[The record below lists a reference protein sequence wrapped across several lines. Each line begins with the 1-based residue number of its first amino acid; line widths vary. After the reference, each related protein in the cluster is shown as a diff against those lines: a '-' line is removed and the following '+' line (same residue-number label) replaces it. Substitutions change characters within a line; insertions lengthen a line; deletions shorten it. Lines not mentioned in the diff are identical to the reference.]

1 MPRSTPRSDR
11 RVIVT
16 DKENFPTD
24 RYVFEGLAA
33 QRGLVLRMV
42 ESDPVDG
49 LTAEAA
55 ADAIDDDVALV
66 SFSHVAYASGAIA
79 DMGPITEAAHRAG
92 ALALWDLSHTVG
104 SFPAELD
111 ANDVD
116 LAVGCT
122 YKYVNGGPGAPAFLY
137 VSQACQPE
145 LRQPI
150 WGWFGQREQFEMG
163 PAYDPV
169 RDVTQFLV
177 GTPPVL
183 GLVAVD
189 EGVKLLAEAS
199 IHAFREKGL
208 ALTSYLIDLHDDWLA
223 PLGFQVGS
231 PRDAAHRGSH
241 VSLRHPDARA
251 LCPALI
257 SHGVI
262 PDFRTPD
269 RASLRPRA
277 DHDALRRRMGRD
289 GLLAEDCQSVGL
301 VPVRDA
307 LAVLPSVPC
316 PAAQVS
322 HDAEDHEEPA
332 PPGDP
337 DARRVRECVDQ
348 RRPRHDQQPEE
359 RDDERV
365 VGTID
370 EVGED
375 PDEPERESWRDHRS
389 EKDEAAHR
397 GRLRPGGPG
406 AYADPRGGHRT
417 AA

>member
-1 MPRSTPRSDR
+1 MGESDGLACVTDLTRAGAEKLDAADPLAHFRDRFVIDDPSVIYMDGNSLGRLPIATERRLARLVREEWGGELIRGWDHWLTLPTEVGDRLGAALLGAAAGQVVVSDSTTVNLYKCAVAALDARPGR

-24 RYVFEGLAA
+24 RYVFEGLVA
-33 QRGLVLRMV
+33 QRGLSLRMV

-49 LTAEAA
+49 LTAAVA

-79 DMGPITEAAHRAG
+79 DMGPITEATHRAG

-137 VSQACQPE
+137 VSRARQPE

-169 RDVTQFLV
+169 PDVTQFLV
-177 GTPPVL
+177 GTPPVP

-189 EGVKLLAEAS
+189 EGVKLLAEAG
-199 IHAFREKGL
+199 IHALRAKGL

-231 PRDAAHRGSH
+231 PREAAHRGSH

-269 RASLRPRA
+269 R
-277 DHDALRRRMGRD
+277 
-289 GLLAEDCQSVGL
+289 
-301 VPVRDA
+301 VRFG
-307 LAVLPSVPC
+307 
-316 PAAQVS
+316 
-322 HDAEDHEEPA
+322 PA
-332 PPGDP
+332 PITTRYVDVW
-337 DARRVRECVDQ
+337 DAMDC
-348 RRPRHDQQPEE
+348 
-359 RDDERV
+359 
-365 VGTID
+365 
-370 EVGED
+370 
-375 PDEPERESWRDHRS
+375 
-389 EKDEAAHR
+389 
-397 GRLRPGGPG
+397 LRTLV
-406 AYADPRGGHRT
+406 AQ
-417 AA
+417 

>member
-1 MPRSTPRSDR
+1 MDGNSLGRLPIATERRLAQLIREEWGGELIRGWDHWLTLPSEVGDRLGAALLGAAPGQVVVSDSTTVNLYKCAVAALDARPDR

-33 QRGLVLRMV
+33 QRGLSLRMV

-49 LTAEAA
+49 LTAAAA

-137 VSQACQPE
+137 VSQARQPE

-169 RDVTQFLV
+169 PDVTQFLV
-177 GTPPVL
+177 GTPPVP

-189 EGVKLLAEAS
+189 EGVKLLAEAG
-199 IHAFREKGL
+199 IHALRDEG
-208 ALTSYLIDLHDDWLA
+208 
-223 PLGFQVGS
+223 
-231 PRDAAHRGSH
+231 PRAHVVPHRPPRRRGSRL
-241 VSLRHPDARA
+241 S
-251 LCPALI
+251 
-257 SHGVI
+257 
-262 PDFRTPD
+262 
-269 RASLRPRA
+269 ASRSAHHATPRA
-277 DHDALRRRMGRD
+277 VGRTSRS
-289 GLLAEDCQSVGL
+289 AIPMRERS
-301 VPVRDA
+301 
-307 LAVLPSVPC
+307 
-316 PAAQVS
+316 
-322 HDAEDHEEPA
+322 
-332 PPGDP
+332 
-337 DARRVRECVDQ
+337 ARR
-348 RRPRHDQQPEE
+348 
-359 RDDERV
+359 
-365 VGTID
+365 
-370 EVGED
+370 
-375 PDEPERESWRDHRS
+375 
-389 EKDEAAHR
+389 
-397 GRLRPGGPG
+397 
-406 AYADPRGGHRT
+406 
-417 AA
+417 

>member
-1 MPRSTPRSDR
+1 MGESDGLACVTDLTREGAEKLDAADLLSPFRDRFVIDDPSVIYMDGNSLGRLPIATERRLARLIRDEWGGELIRAWDHWLTLPREVGDRLGAALLGAAPGQVVLSDSTTVNLYKCAVAALDARPDR

-24 RYVFEGLAA
+24 RYVFEGLAG
-33 QRGLVLRMV
+33 QRGLTLRMV

-49 LTAEAA
+49 LTAEVA
-55 ADAIDDDVALV
+55 ADAIDDEVALV

-79 DMGPITEAAHRAG
+79 DMGTITEAAHRAG

-137 VSQACQPE
+137 VGHARQPE

-169 RDVTQFLV
+169 PDVTQFLV

-183 GLVAVD
+183 GLIAVD
-189 EGVKLLAEAS
+189 EGVKLLAEAG
-199 IHAFREKGL
+199 IHALREKGL
-208 ALTSYLIDLHDDWLA
+208 ALTSYLIDLHDEWLA

-231 PRDAAHRGSH
+231 PRDPVHRGSH

-257 SHGVI
+257 AHGVI

-269 RASLRPRA
+269 RVRFGPAPITTRFVDVWDAMDCLRT
-277 DHDALRRRMGRD
+277 
-289 GLLAEDCQSVGL
+289 LAEQ
-301 VPVRDA
+301 
-307 LAVLPSVPC
+307 
-316 PAAQVS
+316 
-322 HDAEDHEEPA
+322 
-332 PPGDP
+332 
-337 DARRVRECVDQ
+337 
-348 RRPRHDQQPEE
+348 
-359 RDDERV
+359 
-365 VGTID
+365 
-370 EVGED
+370 
-375 PDEPERESWRDHRS
+375 
-389 EKDEAAHR
+389 
-397 GRLRPGGPG
+397 
-406 AYADPRGGHRT
+406 
-417 AA
+417 